1 MSNKVG
7 KYFTLDE
14 LTVTTTGLNN
24 IPMQSEKE
32 NLVKLVD
39 NILDPLR
46 ELYGKP
52 IHINSGYRS
61 PLVNKKVGG
70 AATSQHVQGQ
80 AVDITGGS
88 KEENLKLFNLIVKN
102 FKFDQIIFEKGDSKG
117 PDWVHVSFS
126 STKNRGEKLK
136 FNGKS
141 YIKI

>member
-1 MSNKVG
+1 MSNKIG

-24 IPMQSEKE
+24 IPMSSEKE
-32 NLVKLVD
+32 NLVKLVE

-88 KEENLKLFNLIVKN
+88 KEENEKLFNLIVKN
-102 FKFDQIIFEKGDSKG
+102 FKFDQIINEKDFT
-117 PDWVHVSFS
+117 WVHVSYS

-136 FNGKS
+136 FDGKS
-141 YIKI
+141 YVKM

>member
-1 MSNKVG
+1 MSNKIG

-61 PLVNKKVGG
+61 PLVNKKIGG
-70 AATSQHVQGQ
+70 AATSQHVRGQ